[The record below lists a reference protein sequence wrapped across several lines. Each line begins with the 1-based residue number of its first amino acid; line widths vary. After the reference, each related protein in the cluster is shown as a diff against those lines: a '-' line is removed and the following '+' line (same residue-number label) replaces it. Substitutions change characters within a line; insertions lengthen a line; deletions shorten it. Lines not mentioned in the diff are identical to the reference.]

1 VNIMSLKFGLTLPHF
16 GEVAARETI
25 LDMAIKAQE
34 LNFNSV
40 WARDHLVF
48 KPHVLEDP
56 TPNFIETFIT
66 LSAVGTV
73 TDLTL
78 GTSVTF
84 PHRHPL
90 HLAQLYSNLDFMA
103 RGDVIAGV
111 GMGSGKREYEIMEM
125 PFDRRSELFK
135 ETVEIIR
142 GVWQGDGSYQ
152 GEFYSFD
159 DAFQYPLPGEI
170 PIWGGGSSPA
180 SVKRAWELCEG
191 WFPGRINMP
200 SFRAGVKLLRKW
212 AKEERESMPMVGAV
226 PITSVGRNRD
236 AARGKINLEGLLNS
250 TKDFWI
256 KPDSGAFKTVEDL
269 EGVLMAG
276 SPEDIVQEVVK
287 FEEAGV
293 NHLVFDLRQRF
304 EEMEECMELI
314 SDEVLTEFQ

>member
-1 VNIMSLKFGLTLPHF
+1 MNIMNLKFGLTLPHF

-90 HLAQLYSNLDFMA
+90 HLAQLYSNVDFMA

-111 GMGSGKREYEIMEM
+111 GMGSGKREYEILDM
-125 PFDRRSELFK
+125 PFDRRS
-135 ETVEIIR
+135 
-142 GVWQGDGSYQ
+142 
-152 GEFYSFD
+152 
-159 DAFQYPLPGEI
+159 
-170 PIWGGGSSPA
+170 
-180 SVKRAWELCEG
+180 
-191 WFPGRINMP
+191 
-200 SFRAGVKLLRKW
+200 
-212 AKEERESMPMVGAV
+212 
-226 PITSVGRNRD
+226 
-236 AARGKINLEGLLNS
+236 
-250 TKDFWI
+250 
-256 KPDSGAFKTVEDL
+256 
-269 EGVLMAG
+269 
-276 SPEDIVQEVVK
+276 
-287 FEEAGV
+287 
-293 NHLVFDLRQRF
+293 
-304 EEMEECMELI
+304 
-314 SDEVLTEFQ
+314 